1 MMVYIKIFNDKKYLM
16 LVLDSDLSDYDLV
29 LSWLN
34 NHLILINS
42 AFYEIHMINDSCDQ
56 QKL

>member
-1 MMVYIKIFNDKKYLM
+1 MVYIKIFNDKKYLM

-42 AFYEIHMINDSCDQ
+42 TFYEIRIINDSCDQ